1 MLKKVIKKMQNL
13 LKVNLGMAI
22 EIEIFDTF
30 EDKVIYKQYFFAEKT
45 YIENKNKIM
54 RSDAANVCELT
65 EAVLERAFISI
76 KIKIIEVKLLM
87 EKPYNL
93 SIHLHCFNLILTIL
107 KKLISNLN
115 LS

>member
-1 MLKKVIKKMQNL
+1 
-13 LKVNLGMAI
+13 MAI

-76 KIKIIEVKLLM
+76 KNKDYRSKIINGETIQSQYTSALFQLDTDNPEEVDKQS
-87 EKPYNL
+87 E
-93 SIHLHCFNLILTIL
+93 FV
-107 KKLISNLN
+107 LN
-115 LS
+115 QLPKIDTF